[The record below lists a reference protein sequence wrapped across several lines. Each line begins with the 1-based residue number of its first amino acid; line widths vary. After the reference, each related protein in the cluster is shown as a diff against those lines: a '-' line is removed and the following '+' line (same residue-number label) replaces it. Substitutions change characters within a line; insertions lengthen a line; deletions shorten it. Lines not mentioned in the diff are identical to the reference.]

1 MPSTSSAAAPCKFR
15 LNTNVHQRNI
25 SDKTGLEPSKFF
37 NLVMF
42 LSFDKSENK
51 ACSVDETMAFLHA
64 RYGREGLE
72 LKLKEFFGKDM
83 VENGPEARKKNSNIE
98 KFQQLSYIC

>member
-1 MPSTSSAAAPCKFR
+1 
-15 LNTNVHQRNI
+15 
-25 SDKTGLEPSKFF
+25 
-37 NLVMF
+37 MF

-83 VENGPEARKKNSNIE
+83 VENGPEVRPLGHSASLASHLRLIFRTYTHLLVGARVLLA
-98 KFQQLSYIC
+98 FAAYLCMLSRAC